1 MAPTDEQLDALGEQL
16 GPGIWA
22 LGRMFERDEVGR
34 VVRTEQAEPGFIR
47 IHFDDGACFDFT
59 CGDAHPVLAE
69 ALYLAAAAVAGRLAV
84 PRH

>member
-1 MAPTDEQLDALGEQL
+1 MAPTDEQLDALGEQV

-22 LGRMFERDEVGR
+22 LGRMFERDEAAR
-34 VVRTEQAEPGFIR
+34 VVRTEHAEPGFITL
-47 IHFDDGACFDFT
+47 HFADGRCLAFT

-69 ALYLAAAAVAGRLAV
+69 ALYLAAAAVAGRLLV